1 MNSIQ
6 QNIEN
11 LRNELHL
18 HNYNY
23 YVLDNPVIS
32 DYEFDM
38 KLNDLIVLEN
48 KYPEFYDNNSPTLRL
63 GGSLIKNF
71 KTVLHDF
78 PMYSLDNSY
87 SKDDLEKWN
96 DRIFKNI
103 GDENLQYLCELKFD
117 GVSINLTYENGKLIK
132 AVTRG
137 DGIKGD
143 DVTENIKTIKTI
155 PLKLKG
161 SYPAKFQIR
170 GEIIIEK
177 NDFIKMNKKRVE
189 EGLDPYMNPRN
200 TASGSLKLQDSSET
214 AKRPLKCFLY
224 QIVSAEQN
232 CNNQN
237 DYLIK
242 ALEWGFNISKTYKL
256 CNNLDQVMSY
266 INHWEE
272 KKENLNYDIDGIVV
286 KVNDINYQNELGFT
300 SKYPRWSI
308 AYKYKT
314 EQAITKLL
322 SVSYQIG
329 RTGAVTPVANLEPVL
344 LGGTYVKRASLHNE
358 DQINKL
364 DLHVNDF
371 VNIEK
376 GGEIIPKIV
385 GVNLYKR
392 GKESK
397 KIKFI
402 ENCPSCFKIL
412 CRNESE
418 SHHYCLNFN
427 NCPPQIIGRIQHFI
441 SKKAMDINGLGNETI
456 DLLYKKGLISNYAD
470 LYQLKKNDLIL
481 LERMADKS
489 INNIFDGLEES
500 KNIPF
505 ERVLFA
511 LGIRYVGQTVAKKL
525 AKAFKSIDNLMS
537 KKLEDLLLVDEIG
550 NRISESIIEFFKNYE
565 NLSLINRL
573 KEVGIQFEIKESK
586 FPVNEILLG
595 KSFVI
600 SGVFENY
607 SRDELKKMIELNS
620 GKVSSSIS
628 SKTNYLLGGNNIGPS
643 KLLKVEK
650 LEIPIIDEKDL
661 IKMLNSKS

>member
-272 KKENLNYDIDGIVV
+272 KRDNLNYEIDGIVV

>member
-1 MNSIQ
+1 MDLIQ

-71 KTVLHDF
+71 NTVLHDF

-96 DRIFKNI
+96 DIIFKNI

-143 DVTENIKTIKTI
+143 DVTENIKTNKTI

-224 QIVSAEQN
+224 QIVSLEQN

-237 DYLIK
+237 TL
-242 ALEWGFNISKTYKL
+242 
-256 CNNLDQVMSY
+256 NLFR
-266 INHWEE
+266 NH
-272 KKENLNYDIDGIVV
+272 
-286 KVNDINYQNELGFT
+286 
-300 SKYPRWSI
+300 
-308 AYKYKT
+308 
-314 EQAITKLL
+314 
-322 SVSYQIG
+322 
-329 RTGAVTPVANLEPVL
+329 
-344 LGGTYVKRASLHNE
+344 
-358 DQINKL
+358 
-364 DLHVNDF
+364 
-371 VNIEK
+371 
-376 GGEIIPKIV
+376 
-385 GVNLYKR
+385 
-392 GKESK
+392 
-397 KIKFI
+397 
-402 ENCPSCFKIL
+402 C
-412 CRNESE
+412 
-418 SHHYCLNFN
+418 
-427 NCPPQIIGRIQHFI
+427 
-441 SKKAMDINGLGNETI
+441 
-456 DLLYKKGLISNYAD
+456 
-470 LYQLKKNDLIL
+470 
-481 LERMADKS
+481 
-489 INNIFDGLEES
+489 
-500 KNIPF
+500 
-505 ERVLFA
+505 
-511 LGIRYVGQTVAKKL
+511 
-525 AKAFKSIDNLMS
+525 
-537 KKLEDLLLVDEIG
+537 
-550 NRISESIIEFFKNYE
+550 
-565 NLSLINRL
+565 
-573 KEVGIQFEIKESK
+573 
-586 FPVNEILLG
+586 
-595 KSFVI
+595 
-600 SGVFENY
+600 
-607 SRDELKKMIELNS
+607 
-620 GKVSSSIS
+620 
-628 SKTNYLLGGNNIGPS
+628 
-643 KLLKVEK
+643 
-650 LEIPIIDEKDL
+650 
-661 IKMLNSKS
+661 